1 MRCWPASLAVAC
13 LAVVPAVAQEPHHH
27 VGESERLGT
36 VRFAVSCNAA
46 ASASFLRGVAMLHS
60 FEYDHAEKTFASAAA
75 ADPACAMAHWGIAMS
90 LYHPVWAAGNP
101 SAAPSPADLRRGAE
115 ELAKAR
121 SLGRAS
127 ARERDFIEA
136 LEAFYRDAQT
146 VDHKTRAHAFAEAM
160 AGLDRRYPEDEEA
173 AVFHAVALLGTA
185 DPRDKTYAL
194 QKDAAGILNGVLER
208 TPEHP
213 GVAHYLIHSFDYP
226 PLASVALPAARAYA
240 KIAPSSPH
248 ALHMPSH
255 IFTRLGLWPESV
267 ESNLASAAAARR
279 DALAGS
285 SFANFEELHA
295 NDYLAYAYLQRG
307 QDDEVKAVLERM
319 LAVNEKTQFGS
330 AYAYAAVGA
339 RYALERRSW
348 AEAAALQ
355 PRATFDW
362 SRFPYAEAITHFAR
376 AVGGARSGQLDVSR
390 AAIERLAAIEA
401 VLIEKKELFW
411 ADHVEIERLAAAAW
425 LARAEGKNDEAE
437 RLLRS
442 AAELEDRTEKHPVTP
457 GPVLPAR
464 EQLADLLMD
473 LGRPADALTE
483 YQAVLVS
490 SPGRLQA
497 LYGAGHAAELA
508 GRAEQ
513 ARTLYAQLLAGTDP
527 ASRRA
532 ELVAARRYA
541 RAATAARD

>member
-1 MRCWPASLAVAC
+1 MRHRYALGVVVCLVAVQGA
-13 LAVVPAVAQEPHHH
+13 ADEQHRH
-27 VGESERLGT
+27 EREQLGS

-46 ASASFLRGVAMLHS
+46 ASATFLRGVAMLHS
-60 FEYDHAEKTFASAAA
+60 FEYDRAEKTFASAAE
-75 ADPACAMAHWGIAMS
+75 ADPACAMAHWGLAMS
-90 LYHPVWAAGNP
+90 LYHPVWAASNP
-101 SAAPSPADLRRGAE
+101 SAAPSAVDLRRGAE
-115 ELAKAR
+115 ELARAR
-121 SLGRAS
+121 SIGRTS

-136 LEAFYRDAQT
+136 LEAFYRDAET
-146 VDHKTRAHAFAEAM
+146 VDHKTRARAFAEAM
-160 AGLDRRYPEDEEA
+160 AGLDRRYPEDDEA

-185 DPRDKTYAL
+185 DPRDKTYAA
-194 QKDAAGILNGVLER
+194 QKDAAGILNRVLAR

-226 PLASVALPAARAYA
+226 PLASLALPAARAYA

-255 IFTRLGLWPESV
+255 IFTRLGLWPESI

-279 DALAGS
+279 DAQAGS
-285 SFANFEELHA
+285 GFANSEELHA
-295 NDYLAYAYLQRG
+295 SDYLAYAYLQRG
-307 QDDEVKAVLERM
+307 QDDEAKAILDRT
-319 LAVNEKTQFGS
+319 LAVNEKTQFSS
-330 AYAYAAVGA
+330 AYAYASVGA
-339 RYALERRSW
+339 RYALERRDW
-348 AEAAALQ
+348 AVAAALQ
-355 PRATFDW
+355 PSAAFDW

-376 AVGGARSGQLDVSR
+376 AVGGARSGQLDISR
-390 AAIERLAAIEA
+390 AAIERLAAIRALLVER
-401 VLIEKKELFW
+401 KDSFW
-411 ADHVEIERLAAAAW
+411 ADHVEVQRLAASGW
-425 LARAEGKNDEAE
+425 LAHAEGKNDEAE

-442 AAELEDRTEKHPVTP
+442 AAELEGRTEKSPVTP

-464 EQLADLLMD
+464 EQLADLLTE
-473 LGRPADALTE
+473 LGRPLEAVTE

-497 LYGAGHAAELA
+497 LYGAAHAAELA

-541 RAATAARD
+541 GAATAARD